1 MTKLAN
7 ESRIKYEN
15 YNSANYE
22 NMSVS
27 DYLVA
32 FSGNTKN
39 YCVGLI
45 DMIGSTKIASK
56 MSPKQIGP
64 YCQFFLNSMSKILSR
79 FGGGL

>member
-22 NMSVS
+22 NMDVS

-39 YCVGLI
+39 YCVDLI

-64 YCQFFLNSMSKILSR
+64 Y
-79 FGGGL
+79 